1 MFDWFFNSILIGNA
15 SSSVS
20 GKNILICMAV
30 SLVLGFCIAYIYMF
44 KKRLF

>member
-20 GKNILICMAV
+20 GK
-30 SLVLGFCIAYIYMF
+30 
-44 KKRLF
+44 